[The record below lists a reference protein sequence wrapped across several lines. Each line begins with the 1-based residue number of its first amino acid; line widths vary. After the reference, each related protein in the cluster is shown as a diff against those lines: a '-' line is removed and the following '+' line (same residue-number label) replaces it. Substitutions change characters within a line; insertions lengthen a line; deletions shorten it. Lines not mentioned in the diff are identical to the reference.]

1 MESILLIL
9 QLLQFFF
16 FLCQFRGN
24 YKPKKKNPIY
34 RLESFQVILVP
45 GRCEWASEGNLKVEN
60 LHTVLKNKTKQNPF
74 LHTSH
79 LNAKTYKLTFVQYLT
94 SNLPLST
101 WMLESDC
108 QLSLWNF
115 GHMINYKAGLSLVLL
130 DL

>member
-9 QLLQFFF
+9 QLLQFLF

-45 GRCEWASEGNLKVEN
+45 GRCDWASEGNLKVEN
-60 LHTVLKNKTKQNPF
+60 LHTVLKKKNKQPF

-101 WMLESDC
+101 RTLESDC

-115 GHMINYKAGLSLVLL
+115 GHMISYKVGSSLVLL
-130 DL
+130 DI